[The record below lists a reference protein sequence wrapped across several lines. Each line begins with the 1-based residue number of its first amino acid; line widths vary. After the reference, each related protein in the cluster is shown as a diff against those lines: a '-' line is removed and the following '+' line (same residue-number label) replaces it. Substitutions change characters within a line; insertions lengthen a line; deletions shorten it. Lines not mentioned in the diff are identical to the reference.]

1 MKINMSKSSPVT
13 KSIRVLVVQQINRA
27 YRVPLLKRLSQQAD
41 IELTM
46 VCGTSPPVQ
55 AGDVGITIATDPM
68 PFRTISGPISGLRW
82 KGREI
87 LWFDLS
93 LQLIKREF
101 FDVVISD
108 YYTRLL
114 SIWPMQTIQHRR
126 NAGFILWGIGFHQYP
141 TPLLDKIR
149 LLMIKRTDALLL
161 YSEKESRR
169 YQEMG
174 VPQEKCFVIQNTVD
188 IEGIDAGVAMAT
200 NARIQ
205 ECRQEVGSEKGP
217 LLMHIGR
224 LAKNKRL
231 DLLLRALPNL
241 RKKWAKITLVLIGEG
256 PEMEALQ
263 KLAHE
268 LSISGIVHFLG
279 SITDHKLLAPWVIAS
294 DLIVAPAQIGLL
306 APMSHAYGKTLVI
319 SDVPEHHFPEV
330 QACIPGQTC
339 MKYKYEDVDNLAS
352 VIDGLLANP
361 EKCRMFAKAGS
372 ARVREL
378 MGPEQMLDAFL
389 AAIRYV
395 HNTRC
400 SRYP

>member
-1 MKINMSKSSPVT
+1 MSKSSPVT

-46 VCGTSPPVQ
+46 VYGTSPPVQ

-114 SIWPMQTIQHRR
+114 SIWPMQSIQHRR
-126 NAGFILWGIGFHQYP
+126 NAGFILWGIGFHQHP
-141 TPLLDKIR
+141 TPWVDKIR
-149 LLMIKRTDALLL
+149 RPMVKRTDALLL
-161 YSEKESRR
+161 YSEKESKR
-169 YQEMG
+169 YQKMG
-174 VPQEKCFVIQNTVD
+174 VPHEKCFVMQNTVD
-188 IEGIDAGVAMAT
+188 IEGVDAGVAT
-200 NARIQ
+200 VTKEGIQ
-205 ECRQEVGSEKGP
+205 ECRRELSAEEGP

-231 DLLLRALPNL
+231 DLLLRVLPNL
-241 RKKWAKITLVLIGEG
+241 QKKWPKIQLALIGEG
-256 PEMEALQ
+256 PELEALTI
-263 KLAHE
+263 LAHE
-268 LSISGIVHFLG
+268 LSVSGIVHFLG
-279 SITDHKLLAPWVIAS
+279 PITNHKLLAPWVLAS

-306 APMSHAYGKTLVI
+306 APMSLAYGRTLVI
-319 SDVPEHHFPEV
+319 SDVPEHHGPEV
-330 QACIPGQTC
+330 QAFVPGQTG
-339 MKYKYEDVDNLAS
+339 MNYRYEDVDDLTHVTS
-352 VIDGLLANP
+352 DLLANP
-361 EKCRMFAKAGS
+361 EKCQRLAKAGS

-400 SRYP
+400 SR